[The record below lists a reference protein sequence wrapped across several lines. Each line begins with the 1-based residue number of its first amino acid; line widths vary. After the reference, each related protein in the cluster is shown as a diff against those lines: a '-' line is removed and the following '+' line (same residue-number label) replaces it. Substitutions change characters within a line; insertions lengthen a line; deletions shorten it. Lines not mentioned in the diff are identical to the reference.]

1 MSHKK
6 AIAITCF
13 VALMWS
19 LAGFNIKMIEWSPY
33 AIAAGRSLV
42 AVILLALLYYLHYS
56 HFLRHCYY
64 DAVYCTHLCGP
75 AVLALSAGTG
85 RMGGYYQCR
94 VCLFRDDLFLLG
106 QQQRWEF
113 KGKYRLHL

>member
-42 AVILLALLYYLHYS
+42 AVILLAPMVLRKGFQKIDRYVIGGQSVTPLSTTALLPPL
-56 HFLRHCYY
+56 
-64 DAVYCTHLCGP
+64 
-75 AVLALSAGTG
+75 LS
-85 RMGGYYQCR
+85 
-94 VCLFRDDLFLLG
+94 LPPPLL
-106 QQQRWEF
+106 
-113 KGKYRLHL
+113 L

>member
-42 AVILLALLYYLHYS
+42 ASKKSTGMSSVGQSVTPLSTTALLPPL
-56 HFLRHCYY
+56 
-64 DAVYCTHLCGP
+64 
-75 AVLALSAGTG
+75 LS
-85 RMGGYYQCR
+85 
-94 VCLFRDDLFLLG
+94 LPPPLL
-106 QQQRWEF
+106 
-113 KGKYRLHL
+113 L

>member
-42 AVILLALLYYLHYS
+42 AVILLAPQW
-56 HFLRHCYY
+56 FLRKGFQKNRPVCHP
-64 DAVYCTHLCGP
+64 VGQSVTPLSTT
-75 AVLALSAGTG
+75 AL
-85 RMGGYYQCR
+85 
-94 VCLFRDDLFLLG
+94 LPPLLS
-106 QQQRWEF
+106 
-113 KGKYRLHL
+113 LPPPLLL

>member
-33 AIAAGRSLV
+33 AIAAGRSLSL
-42 AVILLALLYYLHYS
+42 IHI
-56 HFLRHCYY
+56 
-64 DAVYCTHLCGP
+64 
-75 AVLALSAGTG
+75 
-85 RMGGYYQCR
+85 
-94 VCLFRDDLFLLG
+94 
-106 QQQRWEF
+106 
-113 KGKYRLHL
+113 